1 MKSKV
6 LDWQRCAATTF
17 LEDPRLRRDWDALN
31 AATGAAPV
39 LTSEFVAAALAHLAS
54 GAEQLL
60 VARRGETAVAMA
72 VMTPVSRLQWSTFQ
86 PSQLPLGAFV
96 SAPDEDLTMLG
107 SHAMRSVLRSALAV
121 SFSQIDPR
129 LATRGIDGPS
139 MRHDDYVE
147 TAWVPIE
154 GDFDSYWAARGKN
167 LRQNLRKQ
175 RNRLAGE
182 GTTFETRTWQASSD
196 VVAALDR
203 YGALESLGWKA
214 TQGTA
219 IESGNVQG
227 RFYRAL
233 LEAAAERGEA
243 LVHEYLL
250 GGRTVAMNLSVVR
263 GRTLVILKTTYD
275 ESVKPLSPAFLL
287 HEDQLREFFASGAFD
302 RVEYYGRV
310 MEWHTRWTDHKRM
323 LFHTTVY
330 RWPLVRALA
339 ERRRR
344 GQAPAKAP
352 APSHEGIT

>member
-1 MKSKV
+1 MNTPAV
-6 LDWQRCAATTF
+6 DWTRCAARSF
-17 LEDPRLRRDWDALN
+17 LEDPQLRRDWDALN
-31 AATGAAPV
+31 AACGATPV
-39 LTSEFVAAALAHLAS
+39 LTSEFIVATLTHLAS
-54 GAEQLL
+54 GTEQLL
-60 VARRGETAVAMA
+60 VAKRGETAVAMA
-72 VMTPVSRLQWSTFQ
+72 VMAPMSRLQWSTFQ

-96 SAPDEDLTMLG
+96 SAPGEDLTTLG
-107 SHAMRSVLRSALAV
+107 MQAMRSVLRSALAV
-121 SFSQIDPR
+121 SFTQVDPR
-129 LATRGIDGPS
+129 LATRGSDGPS
-139 MRHDDYVE
+139 VRHDDYVE

-175 RNRLAGE
+175 RNRLASE
-182 GTTFETRTWQASSD
+182 GASCETRTWRAKSE

-203 YGALESLGWKA
+203 YGDLESLGWKA
-214 TQGTA
+214 SQGTA

-250 GGRTVAMNLSVVR
+250 GGRTVAMNLSVLR

-275 ESVKPLSPAFLL
+275 ESTKPLSPAFLL

-330 RWPLVRALA
+330 RWPIVRAMA

-344 GQAPAKAP
+344 GQTPAP
-352 APSHEGIT
+352 APTPSLESVA

>member
-1 MKSKV
+1 MSSTA
-6 LDWQRCAATTF
+6 LAWERCAARSF
-17 LEDPRLRRDWDALN
+17 LDDPQLRRDWDALN
-31 AATGAAPV
+31 AACGAPPV
-39 LTSEFVAAALAHLAS
+39 LASEFIAAALNHLAS

-60 VARRGETAVAMA
+60 VARRGEAAVAMA
-72 VMTPVSRLQWSTFQ
+72 VMAPVSRLQWATFQ

-96 SAPDEDLTMLG
+96 SAPGEDLTTLG
-107 SHAMRSVLRSALAV
+107 LQAMRSVLRSALAV
-121 SFSQIDPR
+121 SFTQVDPR
-129 LATRGIDGPS
+129 LAARGGDGPS
-139 MRHDDYVE
+139 VRHDNYVE
-147 TAWVPIE
+147 TAWVSIE
-154 GDFDSYWAARGKN
+154 GDFDSYWATRGKN

-175 RNRLAGE
+175 RNRLASE
-182 GTTFETRTWQASSD
+182 GASFETRTWRAKSE
-196 VVAALDR
+196 VVAALAR
-203 YGALESLGWKA
+203 YGDLESLGWKA

-250 GGRTVAMNLSVVR
+250 GGRTVAMNLSVLR

-275 ESVKPLSPAFLL
+275 ESTKPLSPAFLL

-330 RWPLVRALA
+330 RWPIVRALA

-344 GQAPAKAP
+344 MQTPAP
-352 APSHEGIT
+352 APTPSHESVA